1 MAGTLTKLMLTITR
15 RSVRSG
21 IVASVRGRGEVP
33 DAIRVFHS
41 GKGFILR
48 FLGSGGGWLEHTLE
62 PNWGEKIALFTGGDI
77 SMDQSPPPFRGPFA
91 ALGLLW
97 FDLNSALLDRLT
109 GGVRD
114 RSQRRSRVHSGRL
127 FTPGGRVPGRWVWSR
142 ALFRLI
148 GDRRSQLGRSLGGT
162 RGLRRGRLPFHEM
175 TGPRNL
181 LFINRRW
188 RWGDRATRG
197 NRNATR
203 RVL

>member
-1 MAGTLTKLMLTITR
+1 MAGTLTKHMLTITR
-15 RSVRSG
+15 RSVRSS
-21 IVASVRGRGEVP
+21 IVASFRGRGEVP
-33 DAIRVFHS
+33 DAIRVFHA
-41 GKGFILR
+41 GNGLVLR
-48 FLGSGGGWLEHTLE
+48 FLGSGGGRLEHTLE
-62 PNWGEKIALFTGGDI
+62 SNWGEKIALFTGRDI

-97 FDLNSALLDRLT
+97 FDLNSALLYRLT

-114 RSQRRSRVHSGRL
+114 RSQRRSRVHGGRL
-127 FTPGGRVPGRWVWSR
+127 FTPGRQVPGRWVWSG

-162 RGLRRGRLPFHEM
+162 RGLRRGRLPFHKM
-175 TGPRNL
+175 TGPRN

-188 RWGDRATRG
+188 RRGDRATRG